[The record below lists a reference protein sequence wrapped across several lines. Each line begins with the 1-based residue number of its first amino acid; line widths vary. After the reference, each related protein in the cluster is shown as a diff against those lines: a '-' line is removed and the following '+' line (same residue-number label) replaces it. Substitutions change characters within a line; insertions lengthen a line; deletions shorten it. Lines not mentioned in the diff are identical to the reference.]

1 MCYEVFRSLGCYK
14 VLLSMHETEN
24 TNITVQVPICVSLLE
39 TNDNDVLTAKTRRTS
54 IRNGHINYADV
65 N

>member
-1 MCYEVFRSLGCYK
+1 
-14 VLLSMHETEN
+14 MHETEN